1 MEYATSVAGWNAG
14 GMTKRSK
21 PVLFEEIRKA
31 HFGPDAVSIRSLAE
45 TFGVHRRTVRQ
56 ALVSAVPPPR
66 VVHDRRSPVLD
77 PWKPVIDGWLEADR
91 SAPKKQRHSARRV
104 FQRLVEEHDAQ
115 ISESTVRRYVAEA
128 KRRSPL
134 SAAQVMIPQVHPL
147 GEEAEVDFGQFSFIL
162 NGVVVEAWMFVMR
175 LSASARA
182 FHFVSFNQ
190 AQEVFIEGHVRAFAH
205 FGGVPARVR
214 YDNLKTAVVRVLKG
228 RGRVE
233 SERFTMLRSHY
244 LFDAFF
250 CLPGVEGAHE
260 KGGVEGEIGRFRRR
274 HFVPLPEVRSLTQLQ
289 ELVVAGD
296 ARDDQRHVEGR
307 HLSVGEHF
315 ALEAPHLRALPAE
328 PFASEL
334 VLVARV
340 DTKSRVCVRQNFYS
354 VPVTTMG
361 RRVTVRLGANT
372 VSLFDGPRWL
382 ATHDRAPG
390 KGREVLVL
398 DHYLETLVHKPG
410 ALAGATAL
418 ENARRQGRFSPT
430 HEEFWSRARRHL
442 GDAAG
447 TRALIEV
454 LLLERTM
461 PSHLVT
467 EGMVRALSIPSFD
480 ASVVAIEARRAM
492 ATITEPVVAVPDSL
506 AHLER
511 GLPGLAPYDAL
522 MGAR

>member
-1 MEYATSVAGWNAG
+1 M
-14 GMTKRSK
+14 
-21 PVLFEEIRKA
+21 
-31 HFGPDAVSIRSLAE
+31 
-45 TFGVHRRTVRQ
+45 
-56 ALVSAVPPPR
+56 
-66 VVHDRRSPVLD
+66 
-77 PWKPVIDGWLEADR
+77 
-91 SAPKKQRHSARRV
+91 
-104 FQRLVEEHDAQ
+104 
-115 ISESTVRRYVAEA
+115 
-128 KRRSPL
+128 
-134 SAAQVMIPQVHPL
+134 
-147 GEEAEVDFGQFSFIL
+147 
-162 NGVVVEAWMFVMR
+162 
-175 LSASARA
+175 
-182 FHFVSFNQ
+182 
-190 AQEVFIEGHVRAFAH
+190 RAFAH

-228 RGRVE
+228 RGRIE

-274 HFVPLPEVRSLTQLQ
+274 HFVPLPDVRSLSELQ
-289 ELVVAGD
+289 ELVAAGD
-296 ARDDQRHVEGR
+296 ERDDLRHVEGR
-307 HLSVGEHF
+307 RLSVGEHF
-315 ALEAPHLRALPAE
+315 ALETAHLRALPRE

-334 VLVARV
+334 VVVARV

-354 VPVTTMG
+354 VPVTVMG
-361 RRVTVRLGANT
+361 RKVTVRLAANT
-372 VSLFDGPRWL
+372 VSLFDGPRLL

-418 ENARRQGRFSPT
+418 ENARRQGRFSAT

-454 LLLERTM
+454 VLLERTM
-461 PSHLVT
+461 PSHLVV

-492 ATITEPVVAVPDSL
+492 QATTDPVVVVPDSL

-522 MGAR
+522 MGAK